1 MSNSEKTDKKQAIKR
16 KGPGTTLFKKGQS
29 GNPAGRPKGSVSIT
43 EAIKRKLSEV
53 FIPPKT
59 PPEEINKIKRTY
71 LEAIVDTVMEN
82 ALVAK
87 DPRTIKDVW
96 NYIDGLP
103 KATIEVGG
111 DKESLETLTEYFK
124 SIGTKK

>member
-1 MSNSEKTDKKQAIKR
+1 MSTAENTAGKQKQAKPR
-16 KGPGTTLFKKGQS
+16 GKPFKKGTS

-43 EAIKRKLSEV
+43 EAIKRKLEEV
-53 FIPPKT
+53 FIPPGT
-59 PPEEINKIKRTY
+59 TDEERNKIKRTH

-82 ALVAK
+82 ALILK

-124 SIGTKK
+124 SVAKKK